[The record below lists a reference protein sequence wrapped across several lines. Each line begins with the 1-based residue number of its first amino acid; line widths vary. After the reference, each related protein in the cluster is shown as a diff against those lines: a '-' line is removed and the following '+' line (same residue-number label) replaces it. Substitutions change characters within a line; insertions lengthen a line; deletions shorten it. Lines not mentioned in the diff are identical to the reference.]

1 LSWKWN
7 NFDQKTQE
15 RFEKKMIEILG
26 KEGPIELSGVLN
38 ACEEM
43 EFSWKERPKLK
54 KAVFLSINSCFS
66 TNNRLK
72 EQSAQELAN
81 TIYYL
86 GKAGMKWEECD
97 EIKNSLFSGIENCL
111 SFFKE
116 QAVSNIIYGFVCEN
130 IVHVI
135 SL

>member
-1 LSWKWN
+1 LGWKWN

-26 KEGPIELSGVLN
+26 AVDPVGLSGILN

-54 KAVFLSINSCFS
+54 KAIFHSINSCFS
-66 TNNRLK
+66 PNNRMK
-72 EQSAQELAN
+72 EQSAQEVAN

-86 GKAGMKWEECD
+86 GKAGMKWKECD
-97 EIKNSLFSGIENCL
+97 EIKNSLFHGIENCSS
-111 SFFKE
+111 SFS
-116 QAVSNIIYGFVCEN
+116 QQHVSNIIYRF
-130 IVHVI
+130 
-135 SL
+135 